1 MYVTKDEYDK
11 QINDMVQ
18 KIGLVERKL
27 FVFET
32 MLGNLQKEEH
42 LYQDYRLSTYRKAW
56 SGLDFEEVRD
66 LIRECVENDYV
77 PDFKSIVNKVVKDS
91 KSEALTKLRVKDLW
105 IKYISD
111 NFIYKSNSRKIG
123 K

>member
-11 QINDMVQ
+11 QVNDMVQ

-32 MLGNLQKEEH
+32 MLGNLQKEDH

-111 NFIYKSNSRKIG
+111 NYLPEGDMEND
-123 K
+123 